1 MPKDIKYYEI
11 TCCTPLNEKRFYFK
25 TTSPEEL
32 KEYANK
38 CLRDLE
44 YDDFDPQILELYGI
58 DEYEYF
64 ADSRYKI
71 EEISKFEFF
80 EEAFED
86 EDDE

>member
-11 TCCTPLNEKRFYFK
+11 TCYTPLNKKRFYFK
-25 TTSPEEL
+25 TASPEEL
-32 KEYANK
+32 KKYANK
-38 CLRDLE
+38 CLRDFE
-44 YDDFDPQILELYGI
+44 YDDLDLQMLKLYGI
-58 DEYEYF
+58 DEHKYF
-64 ADSRYKI
+64 TDSRYRI